1 MMSETGRQQA
11 PEQTLADRSFQ
22 CPPHPTS
29 QVPPGNPSQMLV
41 TMTTG
46 DGQMVVPWQQPLS
59 SNYGEQAPVLE
70 ANRLGAA
77 RAHGV
82 ASTAGLLSAG

>member
-1 MMSETGRQQA
+1 
-11 PEQTLADRSFQ
+11 
-22 CPPHPTS
+22 
-29 QVPPGNPSQMLV
+29 MLV

-46 DGQMVVPWQQPLS
+46 DGQMVVPWQQLLS

-70 ANRLGAA
+70 ANGLGAA